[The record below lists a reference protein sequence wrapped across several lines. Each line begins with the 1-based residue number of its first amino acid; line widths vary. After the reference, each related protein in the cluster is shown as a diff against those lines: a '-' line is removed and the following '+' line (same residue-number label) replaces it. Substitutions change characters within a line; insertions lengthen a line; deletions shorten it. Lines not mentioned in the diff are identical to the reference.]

1 MAYSKVGI
9 FNMALNHLGITA
21 PIAANSFDKDSR
33 AIILNNFYE
42 TARDEVLKAF
52 DWGFANTFKD
62 LTLTTDTS
70 PDPRLPYVYDCPN
83 DCISARAV
91 IDTVKGEE
99 KKFVVHA
106 NTLGEKT
113 LLADIECARLRYTK
127 RVEKE
132 DLFEPEFVMALTYYL
147 AALTGETITGQQKRA
162 DSCMQKYE
170 YKLVKAKQFNAQ
182 EGAADDEDNSQYY
195 DVR

>member
-9 FNMALNHLGITA
+9 FNMALNHLGVTA
-21 PIAANSFDKDSR
+21 PIATNSMDKDSR

-52 DWGFANTFKD
+52 DWGFANTYKD
-62 LTLTTDTS
+62 LTLSTTTS
-70 PDPRLPYVYDCPN
+70 PNPKYPYVYDAPN
-83 DCISARAV
+83 DCIAARAI
-91 IDTVKGEE
+91 IDIQKGEE
-99 KKFVVHA
+99 KKFEVYA
-106 NTLGEKT
+106 NSLGDKSF
-113 LLADIECARLRYTK
+113 LAQVECGRLRYT
-127 RVEKE
+127 RRIENEV
-132 DLFEPEFVMALTYYL
+132 LFEPEFAITLSYYL

-170 YKLVKAKQFNAQ
+170 WKLSKAKQLNAQ

>member
-21 PIAANSFDKDSR
+21 PIATNSFDKDSR

-52 DWGFANTFKD
+52 DWGFAVAYKD
-62 LTLTTDTS
+62 LTLSTEIS
-70 PDPRLPYVYDCPN
+70 PNPKFPYVYDCPN
-83 DCISARAV
+83 DCIAARAI
-91 IDTVKGEE
+91 IDTIKGEE
-99 KKFVVHA
+99 KKFESFA
-106 NTLGEKT
+106 NSLGNKSF
-113 LLADIECARLRYTK
+113 LAEIECARLRYTR

-132 DLFEPEFVMALTYYL
+132 TLFEPEFAITLSYYL
-147 AALTGETITGQQKRA
+147 AALAGETITGQQKKA

-170 YKLVKAKQFNAQ
+170 WKLSKAKQLNAQ

>member
-1 MAYSKVGI
+1 MAYSKVAI

-21 PIAANSFDKDSR
+21 PLSTNSFDKDSR

-42 TARDEVLKAF
+42 AARDEVLKAF
-52 DWGFANTFKD
+52 DWGFANTYKD

-70 PDPRLPYVYDCPN
+70 PNPKFPFVYDCPN

-91 IDTVKGEE
+91 IDIVQGMER
-99 KKFVVHA
+99 KFEPYA
-106 NTLGEKT
+106 NSIGEKSI
-113 LLADIECARLRYTK
+113 LAEIEQARLRYTR

-132 DLFEPEFVMALTYYL
+132 ALFDPEFVMALSYYL
-147 AALTGETITGQQKRA
+147 AALTGETITGQQKKA

-170 YKLVKAKQFNAQ
+170 WKLNKAKQLNAN
-182 EGAADDEDNSQYY
+182 EGAAEDEDNTEYY
-195 DVR
+195 DMR